1 MDIVIKELVIIKT
14 KLHVEPSIYL
24 QHPPIPQRIPYF
36 QIHHFHVKTCII
48 ITLFEFQL
56 KHFRLDSTF
65 KFCFQFFGI
74 VPVAEI
80 INFLLLFMSRLFI

>member
-1 MDIVIKELVIIKT
+1 VEL
-14 KLHVEPSIYL
+14 SIYL
-24 QHPPIPQRIPYF
+24 QHPPIPQRIPHF
-36 QIHHFHVKTCII
+36 QIHLFHVK
-48 ITLFEFQL
+48 TLFEFQL
-56 KHFRLDSTF
+56 KHFRLDSTI